1 MKILTITCHRPYNY
15 GAVLQAYALQ
25 HYLESIGVE
34 TAVIDY
40 YPDYQRSKTDVNLMV
55 KIIWCLYRLPDFIV
69 GKRVF
74 GKFLKDNIR
83 LTRQYKTLDELKSCP
98 PKADGVIAGSDQ
110 IWNYNIHKDD
120 TYYLT
125 FVPENCFK
133 AAYAASIA
141 QDSIP
146 KEMKPLYQRRLQG
159 FKKIAVR
166 EKTAE
171 RLLTELGCENVTT
184 VLDPVFLLS
193 ADEWTSNIAD
203 TTFEEKGYVLMYAF
217 NCTKEIADYAID
229 YARKNKKK
237 LYIINTMIN
246 DYRFRCDHH
255 YWNCS
260 PNIFVSLFKNADAV
274 VTNSFHGLSFSI
286 IFKKQVYVFSK
297 HTGGN
302 SRLFDMMQELNLSN
316 CKDGV
321 EIDYKEVYKVLNEK
335 IKYSKSVITE
345 ILKLA

>member
-1 MKILTITCHRPYNY
+1 MKVLTITCHRPYNY
-15 GAVLQAYALQ
+15 GTVLQAYALQ
-25 HYLESIGVE
+25 HYLESVGVE
-34 TAVIDY
+34 TSIIDY
-40 YPDYQRSKTDVNLMV
+40 YPDYQRKKTDVNWIV
-55 KIIWCLYRLPDFIV
+55 KIIWSLYRMPDFIF

-98 PKADGVIAGSDQ
+98 PNADGIIVGSDQ
-110 IWNYNIHKDD
+110 VWNYNIHKDD

-125 FVPENCFK
+125 FAPENCFK

-146 KEMKPLYQRRLQG
+146 KDMKPLYQRRLQG

-171 RLLTELGCENVTT
+171 RLLAELGCENVTT

-193 ADEWTSNIAD
+193 ADDWMKNIAD
-203 TTFEEKGYVLMYAF
+203 TPFDKNEYVLMYAF
-217 NCTKEIADYAID
+217 NCTKEIADYAIG
-229 YARKNKKK
+229 YARRNKKK

-255 YWNCS
+255 FWNCS
-260 PNIFVSLFKNADAV
+260 PNRFVSLFRNADAV

-286 IFKKQVYVFSK
+286 IFKKQVHVFSK

-302 SRLFDMMQELNLSN
+302 SRLFDMMQELNLPN
-316 CKDGV
+316 CKGGV
-321 EIDYKEVYKVLNEK
+321 KIDYEEVYKVLNEK

-345 ILKLA
+345 ILK

>member
-1 MKILTITCHRPYNY
+1 MKVLTITCHRPYNY

-25 HYLESIGVE
+25 YYLESVGVE
-34 TAVIDY
+34 TSIIDY
-40 YPDYQRSKTDVNLMV
+40 DPEYQRKKTGANFLVSL
-55 KIIWCLYRLPDFIV
+55 IWKLYRMPDFII

-74 GKFLKDNIR
+74 GKFLEDNIR
-83 LTRQYKTLDELKSCP
+83 LTKKYKSLDELKSCP
-98 PKADGVIAGSDQ
+98 PKADGIIAGSDQ

-125 FVPENCFK
+125 FALDNCFK
-133 AAYAASIA
+133 ASYAASIA

-146 KEMKPLYQRRLQG
+146 NELKKEYQRRLLG

-166 EKTAE
+166 EKTAN
-171 RLLTELGCENVTT
+171 RLLTDLGFENVAT

-193 ADEWTSNIAD
+193 ADEWISNIAD
-203 TTFEEKGYVLMYAF
+203 QTFHKDDYVLMYAF
-217 NCTKEIADYAID
+217 NCTKEIADYARN
-229 YARKNKKK
+229 YAKKKKKK

-246 DYRFRCDHH
+246 DYRFCCDHH
-255 YWNCS
+255 FWNCS
-260 PNIFVSLFKNADAV
+260 PNRFVSLFKYADV
-274 VTNSFHGLSFSI
+274 VITNSFHGLSFSI

-302 SRLFDMMQELNLSN
+302 SRLFDMMHELNLPN
-316 CKDGV
+316 CKDGIK
-321 EIDYKEVYKVLNEK
+321 IDYEKVYKLLNEK

-345 ILKLA
+345 ILK

>member
-1 MKILTITCHRPYNY
+1 MIVLTITCHRPYNY

-25 HYLESIGVE
+25 QYLKSIRVE
-34 TAVIDY
+34 TSVIDY
-40 YPDYQRSKTDVNLMV
+40 YPDYQKKKSNANL
-55 KIIWCLYRLPDFIV
+55 IIRIVWNLYRMPDFII

-74 GKFLKDNIR
+74 GKFLKDNIK
-83 LTRQYKTLDELKSCP
+83 LTKQYKTLDDLKSCP
-98 PKADGVIAGSDQ
+98 PMADGIIAGSDQ

-125 FVPENCFK
+125 FAPKNCFK
-133 AAYAASIA
+133 ASYAASIA
-141 QDSIP
+141 QDKIP
-146 KEMKPLYQRRLQG
+146 NELTSLYQRRLQG

-171 RLLTELGCENVTT
+171 RLLTDLGCENVTT

-193 ADEWTSNIAD
+193 AEEWMSNIAD
-203 TTFEEKGYVLMYAF
+203 PTFHNDGYVLMYAF
-217 NCTKEIADYAID
+217 NCTKEIADYARN
-229 YARKNKKK
+229 YARKNHKK

-246 DYRFRCDHH
+246 DYRFHCDHH
-255 YWNCS
+255 FWNCS
-260 PNIFVSLFKNADAV
+260 PNRFVSLFKHADTV

-286 IFKKQVYVFSK
+286 IFKKQVHVFSK

-302 SRLFDMMQELNLSN
+302 SRLFDMMQELNLPN
-316 CKDGV
+316 CKNGIK
-321 EIDYKEVYKVLNEK
+321 IDYEEVYKVLDEK

-345 ILKLA
+345 ILK

>member
-1 MKILTITCHRPYNY
+1 MKVLTITCHRPYNY

-25 HYLESIGVE
+25 HYLESVGVD
-34 TAVIDY
+34 TSIIDY
-40 YPDYQRSKTDVNLMV
+40 YPDYQRKKTNANLIV
-55 KIIWCLYRLPDFIV
+55 KLIWYLYRMPDFVV

-74 GKFLKDNIR
+74 GKFLKENIR
-83 LTRQYKTLDELKSCP
+83 LTKQYKTLDELKSCP
-98 PKADGVIAGSDQ
+98 PMADGIIAGSDQ

-125 FVPENCFK
+125 FVMKNCFK
-133 AAYAASIA
+133 ASYAASIA
-141 QDSIP
+141 QDNIP
-146 KEMKPLYQRRLQG
+146 NELKPLYQRRLHG

-171 RLLTELGCENVTT
+171 RLLANLGCENVTT

-193 ADEWTSNIAD
+193 AEEWISKIAD
-203 TTFEEKGYVLMYAF
+203 PTFNEKGYVLMYAF
-217 NCTKEIADYAID
+217 NCTKKIADYAID
-229 YARKNKKK
+229 YARKNNKR

-246 DYRFRCDHH
+246 DYRFKCDRHF
-255 YWNCS
+255 WNSS
-260 PNIFVSLFKNADAV
+260 PNRFISLFKHADAV

-286 IFKKQVYVFSK
+286 IFKKQVHVFSK

-302 SRLFDMMQELNLSN
+302 SRLFDMMKEINLPN

-321 EIDYKEVYKVLNEK
+321 KIDYKEVYKILNNK

-345 ILKLA
+345 ILQ